1 MLGANRPRRP
11 RMPAPTAPGEFVR
24 TNTFVLAEIG
34 GFTSFITDVGIEH
47 DKEIVGHLLNV
58 MFDARQSVSNISGIS
73 R

>member
-1 MLGANRPRRP
+1 M
-11 RMPAPTAPGEFVR
+11 R

-34 GFTSFITDVGIEH
+34 GCTSFITDVGIEH

-58 MFDARQSVSNISGIS
+58 MFDARHSVSNISGIS